1 MISNIGSFLL
11 VALNINLSLNFIT
24 LPKFSLIELLRNFV
38 FERYF
43 VLIDCFSMKNDFLTS
58 SNMLFF
64 TQNTLIF

>member
-43 VLIDCFSMKNDFLTS
+43 VLVDCFSMKNDFLTS

>member
-24 LPKFSLIELLRNFV
+24 LRKFSLIELLRNFV

-43 VLIDCFSMKNDFLTS
+43 VLVDCFSMKNDFLTS

>member
-24 LPKFSLIELLRNFV
+24 LPKFSLTELLRNFV

-43 VLIDCFSMKNDFLTS
+43 VLVDCFSMKNDFLTS